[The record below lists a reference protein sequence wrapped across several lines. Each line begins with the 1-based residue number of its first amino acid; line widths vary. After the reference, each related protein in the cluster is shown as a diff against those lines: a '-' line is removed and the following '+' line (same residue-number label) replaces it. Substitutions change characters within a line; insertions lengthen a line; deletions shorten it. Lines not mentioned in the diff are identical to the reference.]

1 MGRIT
6 AGVNTTVK
14 ADKLRFGY
22 GVARLGLLVS
32 AIMTALNCFFITF
45 FNGLYYSGFAFTC
58 PSLLVNDGLFWTGK
72 LYTPEEYYAYWG
84 LTSTNMTDMF
94 YLYMTIGVALLAIGV
109 LVVCYVFSK
118 KYVGFLI
125 AAVVLLAADKL
136 YAFIYLGPS
145 WEILPGIMLAAGLF
159 AVLLIG
165 IVSHFW
171 LRMLEWASEPISPA
185 TSQKPPEMDGEA
197 VNSPVLHTVD
207 YRQKSKILMLKRV
220 EGYMICYRKI
230 GTVRELEID
239 KKVYDTVDAGKH
251 EQPHELCAYLD
262 GHEIT
267 VGLDMDGAR
276 YVCFDGETVGK
287 VRRGI

>member
-6 AGVNTTVK
+6 AGVRYT
-14 ADKLRFGY
+14 AIAERLRFGY

-58 PSLLVNDGLFWTGK
+58 PSLLVNDGLFWTGR

-84 LTSTNMTDMF
+84 LTSTDMTDMF
-94 YLYMTIGVALLAIGV
+94 FLYMTIGIALLAIGV

-118 KYVGFLI
+118 KYVAFLI

-185 TSQKPPEMDGEA
+185 SLQKSPEIDGE
-197 VNSPVLHTVD
+197 VVDSPVLHVVD
-207 YRQKSKILMLKRV
+207 YRTKGKILMMTNKN
-220 EGYMICYRKI
+220 GYLICYRKI
-230 GTVRELEID
+230 GEVRELEIN
-239 KKVYDTVDAGKH
+239 KNVYDTVAVGKY

-262 GHEIT
+262 GHEIA
-267 VGLDMDGAR
+267 VGMDMDGAR
-276 YVCFDGETVGK
+276 YMRFAGETVKKSANG
-287 VRRGI
+287 V